1 MTDILIHLL
10 LCHLIQ
16 YIFSSLYGCTNYLWQ
31 IFCSYIHISFNTIRI
46 FFLTRMYLQEI
57 HAFFLVWFCCL
68 LQYTSSNR
76 CLYLQRHLSHQL
88 EGKNNVPH
96 DKHASVVHMHNYNII
111 ILYIFALFWMSF
123 HFLILNVHLHKDSVN
138 NPE

>member
-1 MTDILIHLL
+1 MAV
-10 LCHLIQ
+10 
-16 YIFSSLYGCTNYLWQ
+16 
-31 IFCSYIHISFNTIRI
+31 SFNTIHFFFLVWVHQLFVTNI
-46 FFLTRMYLQEI
+46 LFVYSHIIQYDTHFFLTRMYLQEI